1 MALQRL
7 LDFGSGYEPV
17 LQAKARRGA
26 RETTQF
32 GVIGWD
38 PTHPIPPSCPLR
50 CPVQR
55 RDRPGCRER

>member
-17 LQAKARRGA
+17 LQAKACRGA
-26 RETTQF
+26 RETMQF

-38 PTHPIPPSCPLR
+38 PRPPGASQLSRGP
-50 CPVQR
+50 
-55 RDRPGCRER
+55 